1 MEFCKLHPRN
11 IADGFH
17 LCAECMNDAAS
28 AAREKELKHR
38 LDVITSHGETLTRAA
53 REIEAA
59 ATAFE
64 GIGGVPERLEES
76 LEELTLRMKV
86 TLRLLSTWR
95 ALSASGV
102 ER

>member
-17 LCAECMNDAAS
+17 LCAECVHDAAS

-38 LDVITSHGETLTRAA
+38 LDVITRHGECLTAAA
-53 REIEAA
+53 RDLDAA
-59 ATAFE
+59 ITAFE
-64 GIGGVPERLEES
+64 GLGGVPDRLEES
-76 LEELTLRMKV
+76 LEELQLRMKV